1 MIQMPVYS
9 YSSSSSW
16 KYTWE
21 SGMHLVVVE
30 MAQYWVGLVAA
41 ADVDL
46 YFVVDSIA
54 IVFDAMM
61 SFYIDDYYWYW

>member
-1 MIQMPVYS
+1 MIRMTLYS

-16 KYTWE
+16 KYTLE

-30 MAQYWVGLVAA
+30 MAQYWVRLVA

-61 SFYIDDYYWYW
+61 SF